1 MWYMIPWKATKEVYD
16 AITDDHWLGDYIIQ
30 QKYIEIKKIQWMFH
44 FILIIMNDALNLF
57 LRIKLLRR
65 HF

>member
-30 QKYIEIKKIQWMFH
+30 QKYIEIKKYNGC
-44 FILIIMNDALNLF
+44 FILY
-57 LRIKLLRR
+57 
-65 HF
+65 